1 MTSIDQRD
9 RIARALSEADVS
21 GPDDFDQAEDTE
33 RDMYDRMA
41 LAALDHAHVYAI
53 HTHRGILSSS
63 VLSSIS
69 TPFTLTMAG
78 DSYRE
83 WAEEP
88 KGDEPLHVVI
98 GMDDPDAVRDLA
110 LSLSLMAAPFDVTR
124 HSDWADEEPYGG
136 SASTEEGLGLSPHRG
151 WDHWM
156 KETNGYAHW

>member
-1 MTSIDQRD
+1 MMEKRN
-9 RIARALSEADVS
+9 RIARALSEHDIS
-21 GPDDFDQAEDTE
+21 GPDDFDLANE
-33 RDMYDRMA
+33 REQDMYDRMA

-53 HTHRGILSSS
+53 HTHRGVLSSS

-98 GMDDPDAVRDLA
+98 GLDDPDAVRDLA
-110 LSLSLMAAPFDVTR
+110 RSLSLMAVPFDVTR
-124 HSDWADEEPYGG
+124 HSDWADERDYGG
-136 SASTEEGLGLSPHRG
+136 PAFTEERLDLAPHRS

-156 KETNGYAHW
+156 EETNGYAHR